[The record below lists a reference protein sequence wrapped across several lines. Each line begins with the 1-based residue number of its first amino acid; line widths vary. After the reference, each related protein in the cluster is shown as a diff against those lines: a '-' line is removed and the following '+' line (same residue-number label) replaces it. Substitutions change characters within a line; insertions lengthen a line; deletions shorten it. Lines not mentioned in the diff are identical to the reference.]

1 MFKVTFFCNYR
12 FVLKFN
18 ENISTV
24 LLLWASLH
32 CSCYWSLMKT
42 SKYEQNSLSA
52 SWISELSPPA
62 LHSAQCFQ
70 HPICKSS
77 IVHFTVL
84 HHCVCRYC
92 DQSLTHASYLCETQC
107 SDNKPGYKLCN
118 IIVKFNLFINI
129 SSCIALLFFL
139 VLLINALTFQY
150 MKGSMRWKGKE
161 ERLVYLLSFI
171 IAICRMQRKYI

>member
-1 MFKVTFFCNYR
+1 
-12 FVLKFN
+12 
-18 ENISTV
+18 
-24 LLLWASLH
+24 
-32 CSCYWSLMKT
+32 MKT
-42 SKYEQNSLSA
+42 SKYEQNWLSA
-52 SWISELSPPA
+52 SWISELNPPA

-84 HHCVCRYC
+84 HHCVCHYC
-92 DQSLTHASYLCETQC
+92 DQCLTHASYLCETQC

-118 IIVKFNLFINI
+118 IIVKLLSRAGQFQGCFRSNIGTLQGEIKQKICKVKFNLFINI
-129 SSCIALLFFL
+129 LSSIALLFFL